1 MTPTQA
7 YLEVWRFRKDG
18 SGKDSS
24 RFRHGELSCDGRRA
38 AHGPRV
44 AHKEMKTNA
53 VDRQLDGGGS
63 GQRTSSS
70 CERRLAYVRCLLIM
84 SCFSVGHGAAALW
97 LTSVLWLRDAPGCRH
112 GPMSPSDAA
121 TSRRLLGQPCSCS
134 ALFKYQQDRY
144 GF

>member
-1 MTPTQA
+1 MTLMQA
-7 YLEVWRFRKDG
+7 YLEVWRFRRDG
-18 SGKDSS
+18 SGRDSS
-24 RFRHGELSCDGRRA
+24 RFGHGELSCNGGRA

-44 AHKEMKTNA
+44 THKEMETNA

-63 GQRTSSS
+63 GQRSSSS
-70 CERRLAYVRCLLIM
+70 CETRLAYVRCLL

-97 LTSVLWLRDAPGCRH
+97 LTSVLWLRGAPGCRH

-134 ALFKYQQDRY
+134 ALFKYQDRY